1 MTEHV
6 ISHRRP
12 RRKRPGVWASLTRRL
27 GMLIVTLL
35 ALAIAT
41 WIAPYVYR
49 PEPPALKSPQ
59 RESYAVPS
67 APPSAS
73 PAIPEAAEIARPV
86 VASRARAPHA
96 RTSVPL
102 DANPGAHA
110 EDYEVLSAA
119 ELDAISQARH

>member
-12 RRKRPGVWASLTRRL
+12 RRKRPNAWAQATRRL
-27 GMLIVTLL
+27 GMLIVTLI
-35 ALAIAT
+35 ALAVAT

-49 PEPPALKSPQ
+49 PELPALKAPTRSSQ
-59 RESYAVPS
+59 
-67 APPSAS
+67 APPQLAPAS
-73 PAIPEAAEIARPV
+73 GLEAAAPSEPAAMMTQNR
-86 VASRARAPHA
+86 RAAHTRS
-96 RTSVPL
+96 SVPL
-102 DANPGAHA
+102 DANPGSAG